1 MTTHVERS
9 IEVEVPVQ
17 MAYDQWSRFE
27 EFPRFMS
34 GVEEVRRVDDQLAVS
49 L

>member
-9 IEVEVPVQ
+9 IEVEVPVRL
-17 MAYDQWSRFE
+17 AYDQWSRFE

-34 GVEEVRRVDDQLAVS
+34 YAGDDGY
-49 L
+49 

>member
-9 IEVEVPVQ
+9 IEVEVPVR

-27 EFPRFMS
+27 EFPAS
-34 GVEEVRRVDDQLAVS
+34 CPGWRRSAES
-49 L
+49 ATG